1 MVSSL
6 IKRYSIAFQR
16 YKLFGLGG
24 FAGILGAAS
33 LFAVGV
39 IVFKPPAPPD
49 EFISEGIL
57 VQNSPLV
64 SLTNTGL
71 RLQQEGQGI
80 ITEDFLLAD
89 VLLEQVV
96 QLLAQQGITVRPGT
110 LRSNIEIEIK
120 ANEDNQLQRVI
131 VKLTWRDGDEAEIIL
146 STMFEG
152 MIELSRI
159 TNKARLTTLIDA
171 LDERIPAVETE
182 LREAEAALET
192 YDRTELPAVQAAL
205 DGSLLQGITSSQS
218 QRRQNEVTLAGI
230 NAQMQSLQSRLGLTP
245 EQAYASSALSADPII
260 AQLRTQ
266 IYQAETQ
273 IASLSGT
280 LRPAHPTMVEL
291 QDNLDGYEQL
301 LRERAREVIGGGNL
315 APLPSGDAVRQRSNL
330 DPARAQLA
338 NQLVGL
344 DTQRDT
350 LIQQQQ
356 LLAQSEQQ
364 MRQQYANV
372 PNIELERQRLA
383 QQVAFKQS
391 LFEQLQARRLDAEAA
406 EAETVSSLTVA
417 NPPAT
422 SKVESAV
429 AAATNPL
436 IILLGGAGLGLV
448 VGAGLVI
455 LLDMVD
461 TTSRT
466 YEALEK
472 LFKDQDIPVLGLVP
486 SLVMPM
492 PGASPLITDVD
503 SPYGDLY
510 ERLRSNLY
518 LSGIEQSEGKVPRT
532 VLVTSTGEQEGK
544 TITAFNLGI
553 AAARSGKRTLIV
565 EANLRAPSQAAQLG
579 VTLDDQAVLEPLRYY
594 SGHLSEP
601 VKMVPGVENLF
612 VTPSV
617 GPQRNAAMVIDSSE
631 MARFIADAQVRFDFV
646 ILDAPHL
653 SGSNDAMLWQPRTDG
668 IVLVTRPNYTEKP
681 ILLAAMEQLEES
693 EEIVLLGAVVN
704 GTDGDVSDTTPIS
717 SMEHP
722 EDGPP
727 TDMNGETSA
736 SQPKKVPAMTP
747 IDF

>member
-1 MVSSL
+1 MASSL
-6 IKRYSIAFQR
+6 IKRYSIALQR
-16 YKLFGLGG
+16 YKWFGLGG
-24 FAGILGAAS
+24 FVGIFGAAS
-33 LFAVGV
+33 VFAIGV
-39 IVFKPPAPPD
+39 VVFKPPAPPD
-49 EFISEGIL
+49 EYVSEGIL
-57 VQNSPLV
+57 VQNAPLV

-96 QLLAQQGITVRPGT
+96 QLLAQQGITVKPSD
-110 LRSNIEIEIK
+110 LRRITEVEIK
-120 ANEDNQLQRVI
+120 ANEDNQLQRVLI
-131 VKLTWRDGDEAEIIL
+131 KLTWEDGEEAELIL

-159 TNKARLTTLIDA
+159 TNKARLTALIEA

-182 LREAEAALET
+182 LRTAEAALET

-205 DGSLLQGITSSQS
+205 DGSLLEGITSSQS
-218 QRRQNEVTLAGI
+218 QRRQNQVTLAGI
-230 NAQMQSLQSRLGLTP
+230 EAQMRSLQNRLGMTP

-273 IASLSGT
+273 YAALAQD
-280 LRPAHPTMVEL
+280 LRPAHPTMVDL
-291 QDNLDGYEQL
+291 QYSLDSYEQL
-301 LRERAREVIGGGNL
+301 LRERAREVLDGADL
-315 APLPSGDAVRQRSNL
+315 DTVRQRSSL

-338 NQLVGL
+338 NQLVAL
-344 DTQRDT
+344 STQRDT

-356 LLAQSEQQ
+356 LLAQSDAQ

-406 EAETVSSLTVA
+406 DAETVSSLTVA

-422 SKVESAV
+422 QKVESAA

-436 IILLGGAGLGLV
+436 VILLGGAGLGLV
-448 VGAGLVI
+448 VGAALI
-455 LLDMVD
+455 FLLDMVD
-461 TTSRT
+461 STIRT
-466 YEALEK
+466 YEDLEK
-472 LFKDQDIPVLGLVP
+472 LFKGQDVPILGIVP
-486 SLVMPM
+486 SLIMPAANL
-492 PGASPLITDVD
+492 PPLIQDID

-518 LSGIEQSEGKVPRT
+518 LSGIELNEGKAPRT
-532 VLVTSTGEQEGK
+532 VLITSTGPQEGK

-553 AAARSGKRTLIV
+553 AAARAGKRTLII
-565 EANLRAPSQAAQLG
+565 EADLRSPSQAARLG
-579 VTLDDQAVLEPLRYY
+579 VTVDEQAALEPLRYY
-594 SGHLSEP
+594 GGYLSEP

-612 VTPSV
+612 VAPSV

-631 MARFIADAQVRFDFV
+631 MDRFIADAQVRFDFV

-653 SGSNDAMLWQPRTDG
+653 SGSNDAMLWEPRTDG
-668 IVLVTRPNYTEKP
+668 LVLVTRPNHTEKP
-681 ILLAAMEQLEES
+681 ILIAAMEQLEEA
-693 EEIVLLGAVVN
+693 EEIQLLGAVIN
-704 GTDGDVSDTTPIS
+704 DTDGGMTDTIAAGPT
-717 SMEHP
+717 P
-722 EDGPP
+722 EDAPP
-727 TDMNGETSA
+727 TDNGVAPPNTA
-736 SQPKKVPAMTP
+736 PKKVPAMTP

>member
-24 FAGILGAAS
+24 FAGIMGAAS
-33 LFAVGV
+33 IFALGV
-39 IVFKPPAPPD
+39 IVFKPPAPLD
-49 EFISEGIL
+49 EFVSEGIL

-64 SLTNTGL
+64 SLTDTGL

-96 QLLAQQGITVRPGT
+96 QLLAQQNIDVRPGD
-110 LRSNIEIEIK
+110 LRNNIEVEIK
-120 ANEDNQLQRVI
+120 ANEENQLQRVLI
-131 VKLTWRDGDEAEIIL
+131 KLNWGDGEEAELIL

-159 TNKARLTTLIDA
+159 TNRARLTALIDA
-171 LDERIPAVETE
+171 LDERIPAVEAE
-182 LREAEAALET
+182 LREVEGALET

-205 DGSLLQGITSSQS
+205 DGSLLQGITGSQT
-218 QRRQNEVTLAGI
+218 QRRQNLVTLAGI
-230 NAQMQSLQSRLGLTP
+230 EAQMQSLQNRLGMTP
-245 EQAYASSALSADPII
+245 EQAYTSSALSADPII

-273 IASLSGT
+273 IATLSQD
-280 LRPAHPTMVEL
+280 LRPAHPTMVDL
-291 QDNLDGYEQL
+291 TASLAGYEQL
-301 LRERAREVIGGGNL
+301 LRERAREVIGGGEL
-315 APLPSGDAVRQRSNL
+315 ASLPAGDAVRQRSNL

-344 DTQRDT
+344 STQRDT

-356 LLAQSEQQ
+356 LLVQSEEQ

-422 SKVESAV
+422 QKIESAP

-436 IILLGGAGLGLV
+436 VILLGGAGLGLV
-448 VGAGLVI
+448 VGVGLIV

-461 TTSRT
+461 NTIRT
-466 YEALEK
+466 YESLEK
-472 LFKDQDIPVLGLVP
+472 LFKDQDLPVLGMVP
-486 SLVMPM
+486 SLVMPTGV
-492 PGASPLITDVD
+492 PPLIQDID

-518 LSGIEQSEGKVPRT
+518 LSGIEQSEGKAPRT
-532 VLVTSTGEQEGK
+532 VLITSTGDQEGK

-553 AAARSGKRTLIV
+553 AAARAGKRTLVI

-579 VTLDDQAVLEPLRYY
+579 VTVDEQAVLDPLRYY
-594 SGHLSEP
+594 GGYLSEP

-612 VTPSV
+612 VAPSV

-668 IVLVTRPNYTEKP
+668 LVLVTRPNYTEKP
-681 ILLAAMEQLEES
+681 MLMAAIEQLEES
-693 EEIVLLGAVVN
+693 EEIVLLGAVIN
-704 GTDGDVSDTTPIS
+704 GTDGVAIATPMS
-717 SMEHP
+717 PDLPADQSP
-722 EDGPP
+722 DA
-727 TDMNGETSA
+727 NGETPASA
-736 SQPKKVPAMTP
+736 PRKVPAMTP

>member
-1 MVSSL
+1 MASSL
-6 IKRYSIAFQR
+6 IKRYGIAFQR
-16 YKLFGLGG
+16 YKLFGIGS

-33 LFAVGV
+33 IFALAV
-39 IVFKPPAPPD
+39 IIFKPPAPP
-49 EFISEGIL
+49 EEYVSEGIL

-64 SLTNTGL
+64 SLTNTGV

-96 QLLAQQGITVRPGT
+96 QLLAQQGITVKPNE
-110 LRSNIEIEIK
+110 LRSNTKIEIK
-120 ANEDNQLQRVI
+120 ANEDNQLQRVLI
-131 VKLTWRDGDEAEIIL
+131 KLTWDNGEEAELML

-159 TNKARLTTLIDA
+159 TNKARLTALIDA
-171 LDERIPAVETE
+171 LDERIPAVESE
-182 LREAEAALET
+182 LRETESALET

-218 QRRQNEVTLAGI
+218 QRRQNQVTLAGI
-230 NAQMQSLQSRLGLTP
+230 EAQMQSLQNRLGMTP

-260 AQLRTQ
+260 AQLRAQ

-273 IASLSGT
+273 FATLGQN

-291 QDNLDGYEQL
+291 QQNLNSYEQL
-301 LRERAREVIGGGNL
+301 LRERAREVIGGGEL
-315 APLPSGDAVRQRSNL
+315 AALPSGDAVRQRSNL

-338 NQLVGL
+338 NQLVAL
-344 DTQRDT
+344 STQRDT

-356 LLAQSEQQ
+356 LLAQSEEQ

-422 SKVESAV
+422 QKIESAA

-436 IILLGGAGLGLV
+436 VILLGGAGLGLV
-448 VGAGLVI
+448 VGAGLI
-455 LLDMVD
+455 FLLDMVD
-461 TTSRT
+461 STIRT
-466 YEALEK
+466 YEDLEK
-472 LFKDQDIPVLGLVP
+472 LFKDQDVTILGMVP
-486 SLVMPM
+486 SLIMPT
-492 PGASPLITDVD
+492 PDLPPLIQDID

-518 LSGIEQSEGKVPRT
+518 LSGVEQSEGKAPRT
-532 VLVTSTGEQEGK
+532 VLVTSTGVQEGK

-553 AAARSGKRTLIV
+553 AAARAGKRTLVI
-565 EANLRAPSQAAQLG
+565 EADLRSPSQAAQLG
-579 VTLDDQAVLEPLRYY
+579 SLSMSKPL
-594 SGHLSEP
+594 
-601 VKMVPGVENLF
+601 
-612 VTPSV
+612 
-617 GPQRNAAMVIDSSE
+617 
-631 MARFIADAQVRFDFV
+631 
-646 ILDAPHL
+646 
-653 SGSNDAMLWQPRTDG
+653 
-668 IVLVTRPNYTEKP
+668 
-681 ILLAAMEQLEES
+681 
-693 EEIVLLGAVVN
+693 
-704 GTDGDVSDTTPIS
+704 
-717 SMEHP
+717 
-722 EDGPP
+722 
-727 TDMNGETSA
+727 
-736 SQPKKVPAMTP
+736 
-747 IDF
+747 

>member
-1 MVSSL
+1 MASSL
-6 IKRYSIAFQR
+6 IKRYSIALQR
-16 YKLFGLGG
+16 YKWFGLGG
-24 FAGILGAAS
+24 FVGILGAATVA
-33 LFAVGV
+33 AVAV
-39 IVFKPPAPPD
+39 VVFKPPAPPD
-49 EFISEGIL
+49 EYVSEGIL
-57 VQNSPLV
+57 VQNAPLV

-96 QLLAQQGITVRPGT
+96 QLLAQQGITVSPGD
-110 LRSNIEIEIK
+110 LRRITEVEIK
-120 ANEDNQLQRVI
+120 ANEDNQLQRVLI
-131 VKLTWRDGDEAEIIL
+131 KLTWDDGEEAELIL

-159 TNKARLTTLIDA
+159 TNKARLTALIEA
-171 LDERIPAVETE
+171 LDERIPAVESE
-182 LREAEAALET
+182 LREAESALET

-205 DGSLLQGITSSQS
+205 DGSLLEGITSSQS
-218 QRRQNEVTLAGI
+218 QRRQNQVTLAGI
-230 NAQMQSLQSRLGLTP
+230 EAQMRSLQNRLGMTP

-273 IASLSGT
+273 LAALAQD
-280 LRPAHPTMVEL
+280 LRPAHPTMVDL
-291 QDNLDGYEQL
+291 QYSLDSYEQL
-301 LRERAREVIGGGNL
+301 LRERAREVLDGADL
-315 APLPSGDAVRQRSNL
+315 DTVRQRSSL

-338 NQLVGL
+338 NQLVAL
-344 DTQRDT
+344 STQRDT

-356 LLAQSEQQ
+356 LLAQSDAQ
-364 MRQQYANV
+364 MRQQYASV

-406 EAETVSSLTVA
+406 DAETVSSLTVA

-422 SKVESAV
+422 QRVESAA

-436 IILLGGAGLGLV
+436 VILVGGAGLGLV
-448 VGAGLVI
+448 VGAALI
-455 LLDMVD
+455 FLLDMVD
-461 TTSRT
+461 STIRT
-466 YEALEK
+466 YEDLEK
-472 LFKDQDIPVLGLVP
+472 LFKGQDVPILGIVP
-486 SLVMPM
+486 SLLMPAANL
-492 PGASPLITDVD
+492 PPLIKDMD

-518 LSGIEQSEGKVPRT
+518 LSGIELNEGKAPRT
-532 VLVTSTGEQEGK
+532 VLITSTGPQEGK

-553 AAARSGKRTLIV
+553 AAARAGKRTLVI
-565 EANLRAPSQAAQLG
+565 EADLRSPSQAAQLG
-579 VTLDDQAVLEPLRYY
+579 VTVDEQAALEPLRYY
-594 SGHLSEP
+594 GGYLSEP

-612 VTPSV
+612 VAPSV

-631 MARFIADAQVRFDFV
+631 MDRFIADAQVRFDFV

-653 SGSNDAMLWQPRTDG
+653 SGSNDAMLWEPRTDG
-668 IVLVTRPNYTEKP
+668 LVLVTRPNHTEKP
-681 ILLAAMEQLEES
+681 ILIAAMEQLEEA
-693 EEIVLLGAVVN
+693 EEIQLLGAVIN
-704 GTDGDVSDTTPIS
+704 DTDGGMTATIAAGPTAEDAPPI
-717 SMEHP
+717 
-722 EDGPP
+722 DNGVAPP
-727 TDMNGETSA
+727 NA
-736 SQPKKVPAMTP
+736 APKKVPAMTP